1 MLLLFFECRQIRIL
15 IFVKIFHKL
24 TKFIFTS
31 FTHGMR
37 ILFNTNYN
45 NYNTNFKS
53 RQANVSK
60 EEIKNLINKG
70 YSTAEI
76 GKFFGKSK
84 AWASGIVKNYGFRTL
99 HMENV
104 QRLTNEIED
113 LILSGKSMSDIAKEF
128 NVSKRVVYDTAIFAI
143 GKEDLKEVKR
153 EGKNNKI
160 RQEVEKLRP
169 RIENNQD
176 TSDFYD
182 EKLNGFKIGVKH
194 AEVQMR
200 KEIREANK
208 QAIANKVL
216 DLVRKGLS
224 IVQALKELNLK
235 NTVNAYIDKAKLK
248 QAREEGKQ
256 YKFNKIRDYVKQGYK
271 VRQIAKEMGCT
282 EETVY
287 IMMGKEYRA
296 NWRKDRMQSRIKN
309 ILEYKLEGMSNEEI
323 AKKMNLSI
331 STIQRTM
338 QNLDK

>member
-60 EEIKNLINKG
+60 EELAHLLNQG
-70 YSTAEI
+70 YNGKEIAEML
-76 GKFFGKSK
+76 GRTQS
-84 AWASGIVKNYGFRTL
+84 WASTIMKNYGLQTIQAS
-99 HMENV
+99 NV
-104 QRLTNEIED
+104 QKLKAVIKERL
-113 LILSGKSMSDIAKEF
+113 LSGYQINEIAKEF
-128 NVSKRVVYDTAIFAI
+128 DVSSCVVYNNAARVI
-143 GKEDLKEVKR
+143 GKENLAEIKEK
-153 EGKNNKI
+153 GKNNRLQQVVDELKT
-160 RQEVEKLRP
+160 Q
-169 RIENNQD
+169 IENNED
-176 TSDFYD
+176 TSTFYD
-182 EKLNGFKIGVKH
+182 TNIKGLKIRAKQ

-235 NTVNAYIDKAKLK
+235 NTVNAYIDKAELK

-256 YKFNKIRDYVKQGYK
+256 YKFNKIRDYVRQGYQ

>member
-1 MLLLFFECRQIRIL
+1 
-15 IFVKIFHKL
+15 
-24 TKFIFTS
+24 
-31 FTHGMR
+31 
-37 ILFNTNYN
+37 
-45 NYNTNFKS
+45 
-53 RQANVSK
+53 
-60 EEIKNLINKG
+60 
-70 YSTAEI
+70 
-76 GKFFGKSK
+76 
-84 AWASGIVKNYGFRTL
+84 
-99 HMENV
+99 
-104 QRLTNEIED
+104 
-113 LILSGKSMSDIAKEF
+113 
-128 NVSKRVVYDTAIFAI
+128 
-143 GKEDLKEVKR
+143 
-153 EGKNNKI
+153 
-160 RQEVEKLRP
+160 
-169 RIENNQD
+169 
-176 TSDFYD
+176 
-182 EKLNGFKIGVKH
+182 
-194 AEVQMR
+194 MR

-235 NTVNAYIDKAKLK
+235 NTVNAYIDKVELK